1 MDDLLGIGRIF
12 EAFERGTRE
21 FREVTKLYYEPI
33 VKVKGQLKATEL
45 QIRGRVRVVRALLEA
60 DRQIK
65 KAGIKKRT
73 LNEKVALPILEYV
86 SLETEDELIEKWA
99 GLLAS
104 STAGDAVHPSFPHIL
119 SQLSVDDAQIL
130 DRLYIWMLEEERG
143 LDYAR
148 HNSGQ
153 LKLLLGLSHQ
163 RFVIATE
170 NLSRLKLCRDGRE
183 GDDAPFWA
191 TPSSF
196 VDDLQPL
203 KLTVLGLRFIQMCR
217 GPKKMKRSPKHS
229 PKKRNN

>member
-21 FREVTKLYYEPI
+21 LREVAKVYWEPI
-33 VKVKGQLKATEL
+33 AKEKGRLEATEL
-45 QIRGRVRVVRALLEA
+45 LIRGRVRVHRALVEA
-60 DRQIK
+60 DRQIR

-86 SLETEDELIEKWA
+86 ALETEDELIEKWA

-119 SQLSVDDAQIL
+119 SQLSVQDARIL
-130 DRLYIWMLEEERG
+130 DRLYTWRLEEERG
-143 LDYAR
+143 HDYAR

-153 LKLLLGLSHQ
+153 LKQILCLSHEQ
-163 RFVIATE
+163 FVIATE
-170 NLSRLKLCRDGRE
+170 NLARLKLCRDSRE
-183 GDDAPFWA
+183 GGDTPMWA
-191 TPSSF
+191 TSPSF
-196 VDDLQPL
+196 VDDLQPWT
-203 KLTVLGLRFIQMCR
+203 LTVLGLRFIQMCR
-217 GPKKMKRSPKHS
+217 GPKKLKQSRKRS